1 MKLYFEFPYLNTIN
15 VTVKKRKTLK
25 NKLHLTTNETIFSPQ
40 SPGGIPSDIGTFD
53 DIPVSEVY
61 VEDGEIYHV
70 LEEKSRKSNFVQSV
84 DLSHRIDIMQQYG
97 AAVLYTLAFRRLL
110 SIDTQSITI
119 DKNQMRISVDLIDS
133 SVDIKKMLTSV
144 MKVVNSIIDN
154 SLDIKISEAKENY
167 SATIDSLGTIELLS
181 PVPTN
186 TSEMKSTVITSYKL
200 NEGLLDIY
208 ILAGNRAMNHLFDR
222 MNYIRQI
229 RSMLNVDDSSVVATV
244 KQMVDESE
252 ALQSELSELRNFVYM
267 SYIKELEIP
276 SYNIEDY
283 SVINHY
289 VQDLDIVDLT
299 DFIDLL
305 PTSIS
310 IVAKNEGEFS
320 GFCST
325 NKIDSFDIMK
335 VFNAVKEIY
344 PFEINLLDGYY
355 NGRIL
360 TQYLERFL
368 DAFDKYLKEML
379 TDFIE
384 NPPTDEQLEIEDTDN
399 EIEISNEDVDEKS
412 TDNVDSSEEDEE
424 EIDE

>member
-1 MKLYFEFPYLNTIN
+1 MKLYFEFPFLNTMN

-25 NKLHLTTNETIFSPQ
+25 NKLHLSTNETIFSPQ
-40 SPGGIPSDIGTFD
+40 APGKIPSDIGTFD

-61 VEDGEIYHV
+61 VEEGEIYHV
-70 LEEKSRKSNFVQSV
+70 LEEKSRKSNFVQNV
-84 DLSHRIDIMQQYG
+84 DLSHRLDIMQQYG
-97 AAVLYTLAFRRLL
+97 AAIIYSLAFSKLL

-154 SLDIKISEAKENY
+154 SLDIKISEIKDEY
-167 SATIDSLGTIELLS
+167 SATIDSLGSIKLLS

-186 TSEMKSTVITSYKL
+186 TSEIKSTVITSYKL
-200 NEGLLDIY
+200 NDGLLDIY
-208 ILAGNRAMNHLFDR
+208 VLAGKRAMDYLFDR

-229 RSMLNVDDSSVVATV
+229 RTLLNVDDSSVISSV
-244 KQMVDESE
+244 KQLVDESE
-252 ALQSELSELRNFVYM
+252 SLHSELSELRNFVYM

-276 SYNIEDY
+276 SYNIEEY
-283 SVINHY
+283 SIINHY
-289 VQDLDIVDLT
+289 VQDLDIADLT

-305 PTSIS
+305 PASIS

-320 GFCST
+320 GFCT
-325 NKIDSFDIMK
+325 CNKIDGFDIMK

-344 PFEINLLDGYY
+344 PFEINLLNGYY
-355 NGRIL
+355 NGRIM

-384 NPPTDEQLEIEDTDN
+384 NPETDEQLEIEAN
-399 EIEISNEDVDEKS
+399 GEEIEIENEMIEESDDEVSDVDEE
-412 TDNVDSSEEDEE
+412 DNKE
-424 EIDE
+424 